1 MAENYDWNA
10 IAQSNHENNPWGS
23 NSDSDGYDLKE
34 LIDIN
39 QVPVL
44 LTGLNANTQAGL
56 ENTQAPDLT
65 NATKVME
72 AVFPNNAEM
81 FDDVMHAIG
90 GSDSNAIARWWSYSK
105 REIGDIIYA
114 LDQFLVVKTTYQ
126 SPLTNVYVYDCDS
139 FKFNHENISDDDIF
153 GGNYNGQR

>member
-10 IAQSNHENNPWGS
+10 IVQSNHENNPWGS
-23 NSDSDGYDLKE
+23 NSDSDDYDLKE

-56 ENTQAPDLT
+56 ENAQAPDLT

-81 FDDVMHAIG
+81 FAIELKIL
-90 GSDSNAIARWWSYSK
+90 SR
-105 REIGDIIYA
+105 
-114 LDQFLVVKTTYQ
+114 LQVFLFLFM
-126 SPLTNVYVYDCDS
+126 S
-139 FKFNHENISDDDIF
+139 
-153 GGNYNGQR
+153 